1 MVAVARPSAAD
12 AFPNDRAVAT
22 RPARQIRVQPQRSL
36 TSCGVTDEIAML
48 PERSLWVRYDETPP
62 CHPANATGHRLALG
76 WLRLA
81 RRAGECYDRGV
92 KEQQPNNA
100 EQFTQSEAEVDMY
113 EGMVSASLK
122 DTEAFRTT
130 HAIRDQAGQN
140 TPEKLETYQRDGDTK
155 LDGVESRLTAKID
168 GVDTGVDRVRTEM
181 KADMAVQRAEF
192 TAALRGVE
200 RELTIFRWAFLFLL
214 GPLSILAILGLA
226 ELIKR
231 WFD

>member
-1 MVAVARPSAAD
+1 MRRDGRDCD
-12 AFPNDRAVAT
+12 APRAESLGALQGFPKVIAPETPDLGRFCLFLHGSCCKDF
-22 RPARQIRVQPQRSL
+22 RKSL
-36 TSCGVTDEIAML
+36 
-48 PERSLWVRYDETPP
+48 YDETPP

-155 LDGVESRLTAKID
+155 IDGVESRLTAKID